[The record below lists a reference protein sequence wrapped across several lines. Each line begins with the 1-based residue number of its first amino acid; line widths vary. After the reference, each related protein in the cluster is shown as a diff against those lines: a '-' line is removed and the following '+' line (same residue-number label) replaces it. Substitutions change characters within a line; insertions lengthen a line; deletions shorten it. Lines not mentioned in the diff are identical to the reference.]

1 MNADGRTDHLAV
13 PPSASA
19 PTRSASTEAHYRR
32 RFDQLWE
39 QFAAGNPLHGP
50 LAVSAYADW
59 LVGRRS
65 GLSSSTFRQY
75 RSAST
80 FVIAELL
87 RDQMLGG
94 NEQEDGLRAL
104 HILQDSQSQS
114 AVDSSDSG
122 ARPKTMPGR
131 TSAKKAKT
139 VCWDDW
145 DQLMAVLA
153 LSRSQHARSI
163 NLLLAAG
170 LYTGLRPSEW
180 KNAHL
185 MADPCSGAWRLTVA
199 NGKCSNGRAHGPART
214 LTWPQAG
221 CEVDAI
227 AAWLAHLDQLL
238 PSRRD
243 ERDRAWNVLYKS
255 LRDELHQITLRLWPR
270 RKRRIA
276 FYTTRHMFVAAAKDS
291 FLPGVR
297 SREEIAALLGHAT
310 DATATMHYVRPSKGG
325 KDKRAFTLPVP
336 DPSEVA
342 RVRQVFEAR
351 EAKATYRVPSDEE
364 REITMCPRSGLP
376 QLGGPV
382 QI

>member
-1 MNADGRTDHLAV
+1 MSADGRTDHLAV

-19 PTRSASTEAHYRR
+19 LTRSTSTEAHYRR
-32 RFDQLWE
+32 RFHQLWE
-39 QFAAGNPLHGP
+39 QFADGNPLHGP
-50 LAVSAYADW
+50 LNVAAYADW

-65 GLSSSTFRQY
+65 DLSASTFRQY

-80 FVIAELL
+80 FVIAERL
-87 RDQMLGG
+87 RDQMLGDD
-94 NEQEDGLRAL
+94 EQEDGLRAL
-104 HILQDSQSQS
+104 QILQDSQSQF
-114 AVDSSDSG
+114 AIGSSGSG
-122 ARPKTMPGR
+122 ARPKTVPRR

-139 VCWDDW
+139 VCWGDW
-145 DQLMAVLA
+145 DKLMAVLA
-153 LSRSQHARSI
+153 LSRSQHAQSI

-185 MADPCSGAWRLTVA
+185 TVDQGSGACRLTVA

-238 PSRRD
+238 PSRGD
-243 ERDRAWNVLYKS
+243 ERYSAWNVLYKS
-255 LRDELHQITLRLWPR
+255 LRDELHQIILRLWPR

-310 DATATMHYVRPSKGG
+310 DATATMHYARPSKGS

-351 EAKATYRVPSDEE
+351 EAKATYRVHLEE
-364 REITMCPRSGLP
+364 GRGVEMRPRMK
-376 QLGGPV
+376 GP
-382 QI
+382 